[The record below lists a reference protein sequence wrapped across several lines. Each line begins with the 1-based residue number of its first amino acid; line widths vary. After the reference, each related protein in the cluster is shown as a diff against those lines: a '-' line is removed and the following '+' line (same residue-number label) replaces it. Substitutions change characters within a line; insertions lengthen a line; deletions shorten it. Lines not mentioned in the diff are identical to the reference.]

1 MNFNLLVEE
10 VLNELFSSSIKAD
23 WSPVKN
29 SFVTSFTTGPAGPE
43 DNPTKK
49 YILTVTK
56 GEGIYNEL
64 YQDLDDE
71 DLDYVDLKKD
81 REFNKFVNANKDLP
95 VYNITFEDVDYS
107 PMRDDKG
114 KSSFGITGEGNAVEV
129 FSKVVG
135 LLRDFLST
143 NEIRV
148 VGFTASEPSR
158 IKLYNTMVRKLASE
172 LGYNSFQYNNIN
184 RTAHYIL
191 YK

>member
-10 VLNELFSSSIKAD
+10 VLNELFSSSIKSH

-29 SFVTSFTTGPAGPE
+29 SFVTSFTTGPE
-43 DNPTKK
+43 DKPTKQ

-56 GEGIYNEL
+56 SEAL
-64 YQDLDDE
+64 YEVLGQDLDEDE

-81 REFNKFVNANKDLP
+81 REFNMFVKANKDLP

-114 KSSFGITGEGNAVEV
+114 KSSFGITGEGNAIEV

-143 NEIRV
+143 NKIRV

-158 IKLYNTMVRKLASE
+158 IKLYNTMVRKLGSE

>member
-1 MNFNLLVEE
+1 MKFDILVESL
-10 VLNELFSSSIKAD
+10 LNELFSSSIKSH
-23 WSPVKN
+23 WSPIKN
-29 SFVTSFTTGPAGPE
+29 SFVTSFTTGPE
-43 DNPTKK
+43 DKPTKQ
-49 YILTVTK
+49 YTLTVTK
-56 GEGIYNEL
+56 GKGIYDEL

-81 REFNKFVNANKDLP
+81 REFNMFVKANKDLP
-95 VYNITFEDVDYS
+95 VYDITFEDVDYS

-114 KSSFGITGEGNAVEV
+114 KSSFGITGEGNAIEV

-143 NEIRV
+143 NKIRV

-158 IKLYNTMVRKLASE
+158 IKLYNTMVKKLASE
-172 LGYNSFQYNNIN
+172 LGYKSFQYNNIN